1 MIFRLPDDNYK
12 YGLSYNSNFNNQMM
26 KGINSGLSLYDRDY
40 DTTLYRATNLKPLDN
55 VSFDKINDDLDK
67 YENNYN
73 KQDDIYIKVLLL
85 VLYEVLIL
93 R

>member
-1 MIFRLPDDNYK
+1 MI
-12 YGLSYNSNFNNQMM
+12 
-26 KGINSGLSLYDRDY
+26 GINSGLSIYDRDY
-40 DTTLYRATNLKPLDN
+40 DATLYRATNLKPLDN